1 MLTGCT
7 VVVVVVVAAT
17 LASAIPVGAG
27 GGGGRPPCGRRLS
40 DVSRAVNKESDKATY
55 PISRRREHSGST
67 ASI

>member
-7 VVVVVVVAAT
+7 VVVVVVAVVTAT
-17 LASAIPVGAG
+17 LPSAIPVGAG
-27 GGGGRPPCGRRLS
+27 GGTSSCGRRLS